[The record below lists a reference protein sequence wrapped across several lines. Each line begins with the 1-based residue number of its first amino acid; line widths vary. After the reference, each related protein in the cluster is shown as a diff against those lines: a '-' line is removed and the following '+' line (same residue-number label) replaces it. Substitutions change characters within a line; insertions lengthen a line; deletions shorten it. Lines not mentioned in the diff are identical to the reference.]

1 MLKSWMRDVTL
12 SLQARSGV
20 TPALFVWL
28 AIIAVALLAAFVF
41 LCVAGY
47 VWLSLQLG
55 AVFAGLAMA
64 AVFLLIALIGAVVSA
79 VTRRRAKNAPSS
91 NARHGRKRRRRR
103 CSIQKFSASPCRPAA
118 RSAGSA
124 SYRSFCSAFW
134 RHNGCAR
141 ATRANPKTRAK
152 LSCPTFHWCMI
163 SSENRLPL
171 FGIMR

>member
-79 VTRRRAKNAPSS
+79 VTRRR
-91 NARHGRKRRRRR
+91 RV
-103 CSIQKFSASPCRPAA
+103 SP
-118 RSAGSA
+118 G
-124 SYRSFCSAFW
+124 
-134 RHNGCAR
+134 
-141 ATRANPKTRAK
+141 KT
-152 LSCPTFHWCMI
+152 
-163 SSENRLPL
+163 
-171 FGIMR
+171 